1 MSDAL
6 IEVLAGQQ
14 RLGHLGPT
22 TVEDAIAH
30 SSWLLDLAPAGGL
43 VIDVGSGGGL
53 PGLVLAVRRPD
64 LRVAMI
70 DIRQRR
76 TDALRRA
83 VGRLGLGGRVE
94 VVTDDV
100 ARVVAGQRRQTGDL
114 VTARAF
120 GPLPVTL
127 RWAGQLVREGGLVA
141 VSLPP
146 SPVVPAKNAEND
158 LEFAAAVGPWGVWR
172 YGESLP
178 RDERST

>member
-6 IEVLAGQQ
+6 IEVLTGQQ

-22 TVEDAIAH
+22 TVEDAVAH
-30 SSWLLDLAPAGGL
+30 SSWVIDLAPHGGL
-43 VIDVGSGGGL
+43 VIDIGSGGGL
-53 PGLVLAVRRPD
+53 PGLVLAVRRSD
-64 LRVAMI
+64 LRVVMI

-94 VVTDDV
+94 VITDDV
-100 ARVVAGQRRQTGDL
+100 ARLAAGPRRQTGDL

-120 GPLPVTL
+120 GPLPLTL
-127 RWAGQLVREGGLVA
+127 RWASQLVREGGLVA

-146 SPVVPAKNAEND
+146 SPVIPAKNGGND
-158 LEFAAAVGPWGVWR
+158 LEFDVAVGPWGVWR
-172 YGESLP
+172 RGQSLP